1 MTLPIGSGF
10 FTGDIPGRVI
20 PAKGVTA
27 RPQGL
32 ADQAAA
38 QKTNADYVK
47 TSAEGVELAN
57 RLFKTSA
64 KGDNFS
70 QTIYDQPSAKNSK
83 AISTYTEF
91 ANLERRAEVQNLIG
105 VDIYA

>member
-38 QKTNADYVK
+38 QKTNTCLLY
-47 TSAEGVELAN
+47 TS
-57 RLFKTSA
+57 
-64 KGDNFS
+64 
-70 QTIYDQPSAKNSK
+70 PSP
-83 AISTYTEF
+83 
-91 ANLERRAEVQNLIG
+91 RDRG
-105 VDIYA
+105 

>member
-38 QKTNADYVK
+38 QKTNTDYVK
-47 TSAEGVELAN
+47 KQYWLMKSNPKL
-57 RLFKTSA
+57 
-64 KGDNFS
+64 
-70 QTIYDQPSAKNSK
+70 Y
-83 AISTYTEF
+83 
-91 ANLERRAEVQNLIG
+91 
-105 VDIYA
+105 